1 VKADTFE
8 LLRRCSVEHDWTVA
22 PEGVEA
28 MLAGATPRLVG
39 KAAADHGVA
48 NLVFLSTREMPALD
62 PELRSLLGTVYQLNL
77 THHMKVIGELTALA
91 GTLDAAGIPFMVV
104 KGPVLSEVV
113 YPRNDM
119 RAYGDLDLVIGR
131 RVFGDAVTALLES
144 GCDMLDRNWRVIRR
158 EMRGQVHMTMRF
170 GTSADVHWHLINRAS
185 VRGSFAIDMDE
196 LFARA
201 RRVSLDGP
209 SVLTLDPEDTLIQL
223 ALHAGLSG
231 GVKLAWLKDIER
243 ACVAPELQ
251 WDEVVSRARRFG
263 TAEVVAVSLRRA
275 RELLGAAVP
284 TEVTSE
290 LGGSRVWQGIVLGS
304 ERLSP
309 TGRPPNQ
316 PSLSRAVTRATRS
329 GLGTSLRAL
338 VVRLGDDVADHGGRL
353 FGRGRAILAS
363 GGDESDRMAYFDAI
377 QSGRTAA

>member
-1 VKADTFE
+1 MKVNTFE
-8 LLRRCSVEHDWTVA
+8 LLRRCTVEHDWTIP
-22 PEGVEA
+22 PEGLEA
-28 MLAGATPRLVG
+28 MLAGASPRLVG

-48 NLVFLSTREMPALD
+48 DLVFLSTRALPALD
-62 PELRSLLGTVYQLNL
+62 PELRSLLGTVHQLNL

-91 GTLDAAGIPFMVV
+91 GTLDAAGIPFLVV

-119 RAYGDLDLVIGR
+119 RSYGDLDLVIGR
-131 RVFGDAVTALLES
+131 RFFGDAVTALLES

-158 EMRGQVHMTMRF
+158 EMRGQVHMTARF

-185 VRGSFAIDMDE
+185 VRDSFAIDMDE

-223 ALHAGLSG
+223 ALHAVLSG
-231 GVKLAWLKDIER
+231 AVKLAWLKDIER
-243 ACVAPELQ
+243 ACVAPELR
-251 WDEVVSRARRFG
+251 WDEVVSRAHRFG
-263 TAEVVAVSLRRA
+263 MAEVVAISLRRA
-275 RELLGAAVP
+275 QELLGADIPSDAV
-284 TEVTSE
+284 SE
-290 LGGSRVWQGIVLGS
+290 LGGSRVWRGIVRGS

-309 TGRPPNQ
+309 AARPPNQ
-316 PSLSRAVTRATRS
+316 PSLSRAVTRATRK

-338 VVRLGDDVADHGGRL
+338 VARFADDLADHGGRL

-363 GGDESDRMAYFDAI
+363 GGDESDRMAYFEAI
-377 QSGRTAA
+377 QSGRTA

>member
-1 VKADTFE
+1 VKVNTFE
-8 LLRRCSVEHDWTVA
+8 LLRRCTVEHDWTVA
-22 PEGVEA
+22 PDGVEA
-28 MLAGATPRLVG
+28 MLAGASARLVG

-48 NLVFLSTREMPALD
+48 DLVFLSTRELPALD
-62 PELRSLLGTVYQLNL
+62 PELRSLLGTVHQLNL

-119 RAYGDLDLVIGR
+119 RSYGDLDLVIGR
-131 RVFGDAVTALLES
+131 RAFGDAVTALLES

-158 EMRGQVHMTMRF
+158 EMRGQVHMTARF

-185 VRGSFAIDMDE
+185 VRSSFTIDMDE

-231 GVKLAWLKDIER
+231 AVKLAWLKDIER

-251 WDEVVSRARRFG
+251 WDEVVSRSHRYG
-263 TAEVVAVSLRRA
+263 TAEVVAISLRRGH
-275 RELLGAAVP
+275 ELLGADVP
-284 TEVTSE
+284 SDVISA
-290 LGGSRVWQGIVLGS
+290 LGGSRVWQGIVRGS

-309 TGRPPNQ
+309 AGRPPNQ
-316 PSLSRAVTRATRS
+316 PSLSRAVTRATRN

-338 VVRLGDDVADHGGRL
+338 VARLGDDVADHGGRL

-363 GGDESDRMAYFDAI
+363 GGDESDRMAYFEAI